1 MKTLVIT
8 SKSVRELKV
17 LQFLAEKM
25 GMKVKVLT
33 EEDKED
39 IGLLKAMLQGRK
51 EEYVEEEEVFK
62 ILREK

>member
-1 MKTLVIT
+1 M
-8 SKSVRELKV
+8 V